1 MVGYAPP
8 PAYPDS
14 MSHAAPKIPSE
25 PAADPLARLL
35 QAHPETAY
43 DYLEFRR
50 VMAGNAAALAAER
63 ATDQELARI
72 RACLDSMEKAH
83 ALDDPAQEA
92 AADAEFHLAIYE
104 TAHNLVMVQVM
115 RRIFEMLK
123 GGVFYDRSDLYRR
136 KGVRDG
142 FLRQHQAIWHAIAAG
157 NPEAARTMAEAHISS
172 IEEAL
177 REAQRA
183 DSRRETALRRRTG
196 SDLTGR
202 IRADATAAKIVDK

>member
-1 MVGYAPP
+1 MTMMSK
-8 PAYPDS
+8 PASDQCL
-14 MSHAAPKIPSE
+14 
-25 PAADPLARLL
+25 PASDPLARLL

-63 ATDQELARI
+63 ATDEDLARM
-72 RACLDSMEKAH
+72 RSCLDAMEKAH

-104 TAHNLVMVQVM
+104 AAHNLVMAQVM

-123 GGVFYDRSDLYRR
+123 GGVFYDRGDLYRR

-157 NPEAARTMAEAHISS
+157 NPDAARSMAEAHIAS

-177 REAQRA
+177 REAQHA
-183 DSRRETALRRRTG
+183 DSRREVAVRRRNG

-202 IRADATAAKIVDK
+202 ARDGSR